1 MDILNKKWEWI
12 LGFCFNRREQ
22 RSIKKYTK
30 VWDEIKYLIKTIN
43 GGKSSEYGRNFMK
56 NKFNS
61 DDDLPFNKPLKVHAM
76 TVIIRSVLKKMEN
89 IIHKSF

>member
-12 LGFCFNRREQ
+12 FGFCFYRWEQ
-22 RSIKKYTK
+22 RSIKKHTK
-30 VWDEIKYLIKTIN
+30 VWDEIKYLIKTKN
-43 GGKSSEYGRNFMK
+43 GGKSSEYGRNVMK

-61 DDDLPFNKPLKVHAM
+61 DDDLPFNKPLKFHAM
-76 TVIIRSVLKKMEN
+76 TIIIRSVLKKMEN